1 VDFVTRLQEAKTDYM
16 LDCVREAIMVII
28 PTPHKY
34 YEIEFFAD
42 GHIESQTFGPPSSA
56 TMSVSLDEIA
66 EAVMR
71 DVDR

>member
-1 VDFVTRLQEAKTDYM
+1 MTRLQNSKTDYM

-42 GHIESQTFGPPSSA
+42 GHVESQTFGPSSP
-56 TMSVSLDEIA
+56 TESVNLDEIA
-66 EAVMR
+66 EAVLR